1 MFVIIFEKHVS
12 NHVSNAKTLIMKQRN
27 ITVTIVPDKRKIKDD
42 VTFPLKL
49 RITYQGKRKYYATGC
64 HGSLN
69 DYSLINRKHIH
80 NHFMCTL
87 TITAFGF
94 LLVYLR

>member
-1 MFVIIFEKHVS
+1 M
-12 NHVSNAKTLIMKQRN
+12 TQRN

-64 HGSLN
+64 HASLN

-80 NHFMCTL
+80 NDFMCTL
-87 TITAFGF
+87 TITPFGF
-94 LLVYLR
+94 FTNILTVICLHLKITPQRCPGNFKYN